1 MYEKYSYSYLCMVIN
16 KDADIVGIADG
27 AVCDP
32 RPRPLPVDVD
42 AGSTE
47 RCVCEVAVV
56 YRYLALLGHTEA
68 VLSHIRSVFRRI
80 KLWRGREKR
89 RNTTY

>member
-1 MYEKYSYSYLCMVIN
+1 MVIN
-16 KDADIVGIADG
+16 KDANIVGIADG

-32 RPRPLPVDVD
+32 RPRPLPVDID

-56 YRYLALLGHTEA
+56 YGYLALLGHAEA
-68 VLSHIRSVFRRI
+68 VLSHVRSIFRCI

-89 RNTTY
+89 RNTTD